1 MMGLQPI
8 PPVIKNLMI
17 INVLMWI
24 AELTFKDPVVHYL
37 AMHYVGHPDF
47 GIWQI
52 FTYMFLHSFEFQHV
66 FFNMLMLYFFG
77 TTLENMWGGK
87 RFLLFYLICG
97 VGAGIIQLMA
107 GRIEMMLLDYRYSNG
122 TLTEAMARAK
132 YIEIMTGVVLGASGA
147 VMGVTAGFTYLFP
160 NTTIMLFPLPIP
172 IKVKYLFVLYIA
184 GDLFGGLNPQTT
196 SNIAHFAHLGGAL
209 VGFILVITMNRN
221 NRKTFY

>member
-1 MMGLQPI
+1 MIGLQPI
-8 PPVIKNLMI
+8 SPVIKNLMI
-17 INVLMWI
+17 INVLVWI
-24 AELTFKDPVVHYL
+24 AELTFKEPLVYHL
-37 AMHYVGHPDF
+37 SMHYVGHPDF

-52 FTYMFLHSFEFQHV
+52 LTYMFLHSFEFQHV

-107 GRIEMMLLDYRYSNG
+107 GRIEMFLLDSQLANG
-122 TLTEAMARAK
+122 SITEFV
-132 YIEIMTGVVLGASGA
+132 YIEKGRQVFNGIVLGASGA

-160 NTTIMLFPLPIP
+160 NTSVMLFPLPIP
-172 IKVKYLFVLYIA
+172 IKVKYLFVFYIA

-196 SNIAHFAHLGGAL
+196 SNIAHFAHIGGAL
-209 VGFILVITMNRN
+209 VGFILVITMNKN
-221 NRKTFY
+221 NRRTFY